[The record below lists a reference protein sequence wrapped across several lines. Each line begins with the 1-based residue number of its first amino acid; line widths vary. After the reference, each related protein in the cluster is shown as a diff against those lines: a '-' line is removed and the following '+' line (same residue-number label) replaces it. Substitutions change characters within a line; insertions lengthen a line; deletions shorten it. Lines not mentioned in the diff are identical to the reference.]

1 MAAGGKSAAPLAI
14 PGSIIAVIG
23 LMMFVQNLTN
33 HWESWSYGWAV
44 ILFAVGLGIYIMGR
58 FGENP
63 EQSEA
68 GVRVMKLGGFLFI
81 VFGAFFEMI
90 FSSSRLAELA
100 FPIGL
105 ILLGGYLVLS
115 RAGLLAGKKE
125 IE

>member
-1 MAAGGKSAAPLAI
+1 
-14 PGSIIAVIG
+14 
-23 LMMFVQNLTN
+23 
-33 HWESWSYGWAV
+33 
-44 ILFAVGLGIYIMGR
+44 
-58 FGENP
+58 
-63 EQSEA
+63 
-68 GVRVMKLGGFLFI
+68 MKLGGFLFI

-115 RAGLLAGKKE
+115 RSGLLAGKKE